1 MLRDTEPILVS
12 DHSPALL
19 DALLNLLRSLT
30 EEEWQRPV
38 HGGEWTV
45 KDLAQ
50 HLLGD
55 EINILSGKR
64 DRFSETFAPIHA
76 WDDLIAL
83 INHRNAVWVEAT
95 RRMSLRVIME
105 LLRITGD
112 QANEHFRQV
121 DPFATG
127 GPVNWA
133 GPDPAPAWLDVA
145 REFTERWHHQQH
157 IRDAVAKPGATGS
170 EFLAPVLAAFTR
182 ALPVTFHGVNAPP
195 GTTVTLK
202 ISGPA
207 GSTWTVVRQTDDW
220 RLYQGATDAPQ
231 AVVELP
237 EDTTW
242 RLFTKGITPAQA
254 RGKATLS
261 GDPTLGER
269 VLETV
274 SILA

>member
-1 MLRDTEPILVS
+1 MLRDPQPILVS
-12 DHSPALL
+12 DRFPALL
-19 DALLNLLRSLT
+19 DELLDLLRSLT
-30 EEEWQRPV
+30 PEEWQRPV
-38 HGGEWTV
+38 HGGAWTV

-64 DRFSETFAPIHA
+64 DRLSETFAPLHT

-83 INHRNAVWVEAT
+83 INQRNAVWVEAT
-95 RRMSLRVIME
+95 RRMSPRVICD
-105 LLRITGD
+105 LLRSTGD

-133 GPDPAPAWLDVA
+133 GPDPAPVWLDVA

-157 IRDAVAKPGATGS
+157 IRDAVGKPGAAGP
-170 EFLAPVLAAFTR
+170 EFLAPVLAAFMH
-182 ALPVTFHGVNAPP
+182 ALPVTFQAVGAPME
-195 GTTVTLK
+195 TAVTLN
-202 ISGPA
+202 ITGPA
-207 GSTWTVVRQTDDW
+207 GGAWTVVREAEQW
-220 RLYQGATDAPQ
+220 QIYQGAADAPQ

-237 EDTTW
+237 EDTAW
-242 RLFTKGITPAQA
+242 RLFTRGITPAQA
-254 RGKATLS
+254 RGKAHIT
-261 GDPTLGER
+261 GDPVLGER
-269 VLETV
+269 ALETV

>member
-1 MLRDTEPILVS
+1 MPRKMRSEKPRS
-12 DHSPALL
+12 ALTPEA
-19 DALLNLLRSLT
+19 D
-30 EEEWQRPV
+30 EWHRPV

-64 DRFSETFAPIHA
+64 DRFSETFALIHT
-76 WDDLIAL
+76 WNDLIAL

-95 RRMSLRVIME
+95 RRMSPRVIMD
-105 LLRITGD
+105 LLHITGD
-112 QANEHFRQV
+112 QANEHFRQL

-133 GPDPAPAWLDVA
+133 APDPAPVWLDVA

-157 IRDAVAKPGATGS
+157 IRDAVGKPGAAGP
-170 EFLAPVLAAFTR
+170 EFLGPVLAAFVR
-182 ALPVTFHGVNAPP
+182 ALPVTFRAVDAPVE
-195 GTTVTLK
+195 TAVTLV
-202 ISGPA
+202 ITGPA
-207 GSTWTVVRQTDDW
+207 GGRWTVVRVEDRWQ
-220 RLYQGATDAPQ
+220 LYQGAVEAAQ

-237 EDTTW
+237 EDIAW

-261 GDPTLGER
+261 GDPSLGER